1 MSGNWMNRLSCRGL
15 VILQT
20 MLTFTCPIT
29 AWADPFIDL
38 QRDVV
43 IEQELDSMRGGF
55 TSADGLEISFGIE
68 QAVFIDGVLQLA
80 TNLKTLEVTNMLRKQ
95 GVPGK
100 TDPMVTQGL
109 NIMQSDFSTVT
120 MAVDGIGSRIDT
132 IIQNSGNQRVIDSI
146 TLINASVSSLG
157 LFRELN
163 LLNTLQQQ
171 QISIRQ

>member
-1 MSGNWMNRLSCRGL
+1 MSENWMNRLSCGWL

-20 MLTFTCPIT
+20 MITIVCPIS
-29 AWADPFIDL
+29 AWADPFIGL
-38 QRDVV
+38 QKDVV
-43 IEQELDSMRGGF
+43 TEQELDLMRGGF
-55 TSADGLEISFGIE
+55 SSADGLEISFGIE

-80 TNLKTLEVTNMLRKQ
+80 TNLNASQLSSMLRKQ
-95 GVPGK
+95 VAPSN
-100 TDPMVTQGL
+100 TDPMVAQGL

-120 MAVDGIGSRIDT
+120 MNVDKIGSRIDT

-163 LLNTLQQQ
+163 LLNTFQQQ
-171 QISIRQ
+171 QINTRQ

>member
-20 MLTFTCPIT
+20 MITVACPIS
-29 AWADPFIDL
+29 AWADPFVDL
-38 QRDVV
+38 QKDVV

-55 TSADGLEISFGIE
+55 TSADGLEFSFGIE

-80 TNLKTLEVTNMLRKQ
+80 TNLDALQITNMLRKQ
-95 GVPGK
+95 VTPSN
-100 TDPMVTQGL
+100 TDPMVAQGL

-132 IIQNSGNQRVIDSI
+132 IIQNSENQRVIDSI

-163 LLNTLQQQ
+163 LLDTLQQQ
-171 QISIRQ
+171 QINTRQ